1 MWKFSF
7 KDNKN
12 KWQSFTDKGNTDANA
27 ALNENPREHI
37 FYIEHDW
44 QNGYSPKWKRTRYKV
59 DVREKKQ
66 ENQEPHGNFNKRA
79 IKIEWSEDPWS
90 VFDFDTWVLGPPQ
103 PSNAAAAPAPPW

>member
-44 QNGYSPKWKRTRYKV
+44 QNGWSPKWKTTWYEI
-59 DVREKKQ
+59 DVREKTQ
-66 ENQEPHGNFNKRA
+66 QNQEPDGKFNKRA
-79 IKIEWSEDPWS
+79 IKIEWSEDPWPD
-90 VFDFDTWVLGPPQ
+90 FDFDTWVLVGPP
-103 PSNAAAAPAPPW
+103 